1 MHDPSVTSKVG
12 NISNPSDKHKLKIS
26 LMPVCTSTLSC
37 SALSPVILQY
47 ALSKIIH
54 QNLPESTG
62 ATRPIADSPKSGS
75 KTSSNASL
83 LSSRG
88 TALILKLAGIK
99 PCPGL

>member
-54 QNLPESTG
+54 Q
-62 ATRPIADSPKSGS
+62 SPVKLFGVNYFDKSVIVD
-75 KTSSNASL
+75 K
-83 LSSRG
+83 R
-88 TALILKLAGIK
+88 IK
-99 PCPGL
+99 